1 MIATA
6 ADPHWRGWILAYFF
20 LGGVAAGA
28 YALAGLAQWTDAR
41 RHQTMIKTAHYLA
54 APLMA
59 VCALLLVI
67 DLDHPLRFW
76 HMLFDPI
83 TGRPVLKPWSPMSI
97 GSWMLL
103 VFGMFA
109 GCSCV
114 EALADAGRLGLGR
127 FSKWFLRLNTSWF
140 AWPFR
145 VAGVASA
152 FFVAT
157 YTGALLTATNQPVW
171 SMSPQLAAVFCA
183 SSASTGAAAVSL
195 VARLRGK
202 AGLDVAWRWHTL
214 ERWLLVLEIA
224 TVLAWLYAIREV
236 LPDLLRGTA
245 AQIVAAATALGML
258 LPLVPV
264 RHRRGA
270 ESPRLPGSW
279 RSATSLA
286 AGVCLRYAVL
296 WSAVAIR

>member
-1 MIATA
+1 MITTA

-28 YALAGLAQWTDAR
+28 YALAGIAQCTDPR
-41 RHQTMIKTAHYLA
+41 QHLPIIRTAHYLA

-76 HMLFDPI
+76 HMLVDPI
-83 TGRPVLKPWSPMSI
+83 SGSPVLRPWSPMSI

-103 VFGMFA
+103 VFGIFTGWSFVA
-109 GCSCV
+109 
-114 EALADAGRLGLGR
+114 ALSDDGRLGLGR
-127 FSKWFLRLNTSWF
+127 FRKPFSRLRSSWI

-145 VAGVASA
+145 VAGVACA

-171 SMSPQLAAVFCA
+171 SMSPLLAAVFCA

-195 VARLRGK
+195 TARLRGK
-202 AGLDVAWRWHTL
+202 ASLDVAWRWHTL

-224 TVLAWLYAIREV
+224 TVLAWVYAIRQV
-236 LPDLLRGTA
+236 LPDLLRSTA
-245 AQIVAAATALGML
+245 PQLVAAATALGML
-258 LPLVPV
+258 LPLVPGQ
-264 RHRRGA
+264 RRREGA
-270 ESPRLPGSW
+270 ALRLPARW
-279 RSATSLA
+279 RAATSLA

-296 WSAVAIR
+296 WSAVAVR